1 MPDTVDDHLF
11 VIEEDDVAV
20 LAHDLDDQ
28 VVGAKIA
35 HFIAVFHFEAQD
47 PFQSGLGDRDDA
59 AVLQML
65 AQKHAESRR
74 LKRCLAAGPGQVDQG
89 EGRICAQI
97 ETDLTAALFCRR
109 ADGDH
114 QLVLVCLRDFINTP
128 AADGVLQLAAK
139 TGDGDSVKSHVNVS
153 FLKPCNQYS
162 VTARIS

>member
-128 AADGVLQLAAK
+128 AADGVL
-139 TGDGDSVKSHVNVS
+139 
-153 FLKPCNQYS
+153 
-162 VTARIS
+162 

>member
-59 AVLQML
+59 AVLQVF
-65 AQKHAESRR
+65 AQEHAESRR
-74 LKRCLAAGPGQVDQG
+74 LKGSLS
-89 EGRICAQI
+89 
-97 ETDLTAALFCRR
+97 LFCREIGQGER
-109 ADGDH
+109 
-114 QLVLVCLRDFINTP
+114 
-128 AADGVLQLAAK
+128 GV
-139 TGDGDSVKSHVNVS
+139 G
-153 FLKPCNQYS
+153 
-162 VTARIS
+162 